1 MKINTQQIK
10 RSLQRTHLIDE
21 SQVEI
26 MVKIEHDGLSGTT
39 YRRVMVYGAPD
50 QMQNIVDAAAVIG
63 YAQAIIMKGSQT
75 RVMLY
80 QIEQVA

>member
-10 RSLQRTHLIDE
+10 RSLERTHLIDQ
-21 SQVEI
+21 SQAEI
-26 MVKIEHDGLSGTT
+26 QVKIEHDGLSGKT

-63 YAQAIIMKGSQT
+63 YTQAIIMQGSQI